1 MNDLTM
7 TSKVTPQLVS
17 VKFVGRMDAEGVR
30 QITEAFEKVTSNPA
44 PVLVDLSEVSFLES
58 LGVAILV
65 RLAKRLRDEKR
76 SVAVIPGAGPVA
88 RILGVARLD
97 KVLNVV
103 FTHDVAL
110 EVLGVSS
117 T

>member
-1 MNDLTM
+1 
-7 TSKVTPQLVS
+7 VT
-17 VKFVGRMDAEGVR
+17 K
-30 QITEAFEKVTSNPA
+30 
-44 PVLVDLSEVSFLES
+44 
-58 LGVAILV
+58 
-65 RLAKRLRDEKR
+65 KR

-110 EVLGVSS
+110 EVLGVSA